1 MNALAQSIPVATGFA
16 AELQWLKAKL
26 RNEAS
31 APLPDRASPSP
42 LDDLSE
48 RLGLSSFARATL
60 LLACAPDLDSEVAQ
74 SLAARDPRHPWPTLA
89 LAFDLFGQDDVA
101 ALAPDAP
108 LRMLG
113 LLQLGDEGA
122 LSLRPL
128 YADER
133 VVFALQGI
141 DTLDRWLA
149 AWLLPVPGQASAK
162 PAASQI
168 AHELARALADE
179 NDPLVVLAGASAE
192 ERYVHV
198 LDAAALLHAQALR
211 FAVPDM
217 TQHEPDPLEFMRR
230 WRREAVLAP
239 RILLMEGDEWPARWL
254 RALEQI
260 GTCVVAAD
268 TPPALGTRRSSTLLR
283 LPGDD
288 LATRFARWRASHPQL
303 AEDAAWRLAAEYRHA
318 PERLSMPVADEAHAH
333 QACRALTH
341 AGMAGLGERIETQVG
356 WDDLVLPHEQ
366 TTQLHDLAA
375 HAAARVIV
383 GEAWGFARRA
393 GRGNGIAALFSGP
406 PGTGKTLAA
415 RIVAQA
421 IGQDLYRVDLSRLV
435 SKYIGETEKN
445 LARVFDAAD
454 AGGAV
459 LLFDEAD
466 ALFGK
471 RSEVKDSHD
480 RYANLEIAYLL
491 QRVEAFNG
499 LAILTS
505 NLDQALDAAFLRRLG
520 FVVRFPFP
528 TEAAR
533 RDIWA
538 RVFPAATPVEHYDP
552 ARLARM
558 PLAGGHIASI
568 AWSAAC
574 RAASAGEAVK
584 LEHLAAAARAECLK
598 LEKPWQES
606 WLHGGTR

>member
-1 MNALAQSIPVATGFA
+1 MSAVIQSMPTATGLA

-26 RNEAS
+26 RDEPA
-31 APLPDRASPSP
+31 APLPDHTSPSP
-42 LDDLSE
+42 LNDLGE
-48 RLGLSSFARATL
+48 RLGLSPFARATL
-60 LLACAPDLDSEVAQ
+60 LLACAPDLDSDVAQ
-74 SLAARDPRHPWPTLA
+74 LLAARDPRHPWPTLA
-89 LAFDLFGQDDVA
+89 LALGLFGPHDVA

-108 LRMLG
+108 LR
-113 LLQLGDEGA
+113 LLDLLHLGDEGA

-149 AWLLPVPGQASAK
+149 QWLLPVPGQASAQ
-162 PAASQI
+162 PRPSQL
-168 AHELARALADE
+168 AHELARALADDH
-179 NDPLVVLAGASAE
+179 DPLVVLAGASAE
-192 ERYVHV
+192 DRYAHV

-217 TQHEPDPLEFMRR
+217 TQNEPDPIEFTRR
-230 WRREAVLAP
+230 WRREAALAP
-239 RILLMEGDEWPARWL
+239 RILLMESAEWPARWL

-260 GTCVVAAD
+260 STCVVAAD

-288 LATRFARWRASHPQL
+288 LAARFARWRASHPAL
-303 AEDAAWRLAAEYRHA
+303 AEDTAWQLAAEYRHA
-318 PERLSMPVADEAHAH
+318 PERLNMPVADEAHARE
-333 QACRALTH
+333 ACHALTH
-341 AGMAGLGERIETQVG
+341 AGMTGLGERIETQVG

-375 HAAARVIV
+375 HAAARVMV

-393 GRGNGIAALFSGP
+393 GRGNGIVALFSGP

-538 RVFPAATPVEHYDP
+538 RVFPAATPVAHYDP
-552 ARLARM
+552 ARLARL

-574 RAASAGEAVK
+574 RAAYAGEAVK
-584 LEHLAAAARAECLK
+584 PEHLAAAARAECLK

-606 WLHGGTR
+606 WLQGGAR